1 MRLRPS
7 AVTLFII
14 CKHDTKTKMASL
26 SDSMQTFL
34 TKLNIITL
42 MILCKLYQLF
52 LTHHLTI
59 KHDTYLHH
67 YHNQTCLHHYH
78 IQLKRSSHNKYFQ
91 YISIKTRSFCVIYM
105 TTSAYQLV
113 QLSYNH

>member
-52 LTHHLTI
+52 LAHHLTI
-59 KHDTYLHH
+59 KHDTY
-67 YHNQTCLHHYH
+67 LHHYH